1 MSTNDVNGYIKQHV
15 EQLPQESLEAVDKL
29 RDEIETKFIE
39 MGQLFSHIKA
49 TKLFRFKGYESFKD
63 YVETEHRISVKT
75 ANKLIRIQVLFV
87 EEMDMDEELL
97 KKIGQ
102 DRLLMIAHMVDK
114 AEWETRDELV
124 NLAADLPI
132 AELKIELKK
141 RKDEN
146 KSEQHQDLKQVLV
159 EQWKEHMCE
168 LFNCPWKEAQFKL
181 ALWFNSDGRNKPE
194 MRGILKHETRIA
206 QMAFEKEVFN
216 G

>member
-15 EQLPQESLEAVDKL
+15 EQLPQESLDAVYKL

-63 YVETEHRISVKT
+63 YVETEHRIGVKT

-97 KKIGQ
+97 KEIGQ
-102 DRLLMIAHMVDK
+102 DRLLMIAPLVDK
-114 AEWETRDELV
+114 AEWGTRDELV
-124 NLAADLPI
+124 KLAADLPI
-132 AELKIELKK
+132 ADLKIELKK

-146 KSEQHQDLKQVLV
+146 KSEQPQDLKQVLV
-159 EQWKEHMCE
+159 EQFKEKVCNW
-168 LFNCPWKEAQFKL
+168 LNCPWKEAQFKL
-181 ALWFNSDGRNKPE
+181 GLWFSAMPLDGEVLATMKDQIKTIQRNFEEE
-194 MRGILKHETRIA
+194 MR
-206 QMAFEKEVFN
+206 N